1 VEALA
6 ELERSDNV
14 AADLVLTGSKMGE
27 IRERTY
33 AGLMARVRELGLE
46 RRVHYLGYAPGPD
59 VAALYAEAVALV
71 MPTFFGPTNIPILEA
86 WNLDCPVI
94 TSDIRGVRE
103 QAGDA
108 ALLADPRSVEA
119 IVDAI
124 RRIWSDADLRRD
136 LITRGR
142 RRRALYGREEYAS
155 RLSSILDQASELV
168 RNGTP

>member
-1 VEALA
+1 
-6 ELERSDNV
+6 
-14 AADLVLTGSKMGE
+14 
-27 IRERTY
+27 
-33 AGLMARVRELGLE
+33 
-46 RRVHYLGYAPGPD
+46 
-59 VAALYAEAVALV
+59 
-71 MPTFFGPTNIPILEA
+71 
-86 WNLDCPVI
+86 VI

-108 ALLADPRSVEA
+108 ALLADPRSVAA